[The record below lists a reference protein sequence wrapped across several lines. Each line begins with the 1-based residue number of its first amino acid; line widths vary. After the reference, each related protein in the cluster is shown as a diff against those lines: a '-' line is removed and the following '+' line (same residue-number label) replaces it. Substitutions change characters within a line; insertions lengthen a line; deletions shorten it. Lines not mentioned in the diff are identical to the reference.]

1 MLDKLDVLQQTALR
15 ALEALPDLTALDAWH
30 VQYLGRKGELTQLL
44 RSVGQLAKK
53 ERPAAGRR
61 ANEVKTALEAAHKG
75 RLAELKR
82 QARDAARP
90 AAVAGTPAPQHA
102 GLAPHLCHLC

>member
-15 ALEALPDLTALDAWH
+15 AVEALPDLTALDAWH

-53 ERPAAGRR
+53 
-61 ANEVKTALEAAHKG
+61 
-75 RLAELKR
+75 
-82 QARDAARP
+82 
-90 AAVAGTPAPQHA
+90 
-102 GLAPHLCHLC
+102 